1 LLYLGVKLKTMEN
14 QQTTLRP
21 RSGKILAGFIL
32 IAAGTILL
40 FHQLGYFFPSWLIS
54 WPMILIVVSLVIG
67 AKNQFA
73 NSSWLLPFAVG
84 IAFLVDRALPSINI
98 SRYIAPA
105 AIIALGVWVMFGK
118 SHRFKSRKWR
128 EAHQRWEQ
136 SMAAVEIYNNTNNT
150 NSKGEFLEAVSVFGG
165 SKKTVFSKNFTGG
178 DVVTF
183 IGGVEIN
190 LVQADIQGRVVLE
203 VTQVLGGTKVIVPAH
218 WDVVSEIAAV
228 FGGIEDKRVQHS
240 SQIQPDKIL
249 ILRGTSVFGG
259 IEIQSFG

>member
-1 LLYLGVKLKTMEN
+1 MEN
-14 QQTTLRP
+14 QQASLRP

-98 SRYIAPA
+98 ARYIAPA
-105 AIIALGVWVMFGK
+105 AIITLGVWVMFGK

-128 EAHQRWEQ
+128 EAHRKWEHT
-136 SMAAVEIYNNTNNT
+136 MAAVETYNTT
-150 NSKGEFLEAVSVFGG
+150 DSKGEFLEAVSVFGG

-183 IGGVEIN
+183 VGGVEIN

-203 VTQVLGGTKVIVPAH
+203 VTQVLGGTKLIVPAH
-218 WDVVSEIAAV
+218 WDVVSEMTAV
-228 FGGIEDKRVQHS
+228 FGGIEDKRMQHS